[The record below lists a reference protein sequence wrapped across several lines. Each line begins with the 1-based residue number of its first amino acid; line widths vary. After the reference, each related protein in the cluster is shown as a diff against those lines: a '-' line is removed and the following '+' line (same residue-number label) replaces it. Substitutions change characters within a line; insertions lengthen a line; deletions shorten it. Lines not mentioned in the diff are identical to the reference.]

1 MSPKWILRPKPSYF
15 VISHKNGLLDCQ
27 TEGIPASTHQWKKAS
42 SSGELQ
48 AIVSG
53 PHIHVLEN
61 GSLAIIDARKG
72 DEGDYV
78 CEA

>member
-1 MSPKWILRPKPSYF
+1 MKPKPLYQ
-15 VISHKNGLLDCQ
+15 VLLHKNAIIDCQ
-27 TEGIPASTHQWKKAS
+27 AGGIPSPTHSWRKSTAS
-42 SSGELQ
+42 SIPGKLQ
-48 AIVSG
+48 AIMSG

-61 GSLAIIDARKG
+61 GSLAIIDAQKE

>member
-1 MSPKWILRPKPSYF
+1 MI
-15 VISHKNGLLDCQ
+15 DCQ
-27 TEGIPASTHQWKKAS
+27 AEGIPSPTHQWKKFS
-42 SSGELQ
+42 STSPSGELL

-61 GSLAIIDARKG
+61 GSLAIIDAEKE